1 MFETQ
6 PERKKNMVIR
16 LFRRHIILACV
27 LILAT
32 VIAVTMAVNFSHG
45 QGIPAAESS
54 ESGTSDVLPGTKR
67 NSAPKPNASSDAK
80 AESGKTSAAQTA
92 AVVPSG
98 GTNEM
103 RAVWVPY
110 LSLNMSGEKD
120 KSEQA
125 FLKKF
130 NGIISTSKS
139 CGMNTLIVQV
149 RPFGDALYPSS
160 YFPWS
165 HIVSGTQGSNP
176 GYDPLKD
183 MVAAC
188 HKAGLKIHAW
198 VNPLRIQ
205 ASGTPSILSVN
216 NPYYK
221 FRSDSTKADYVA
233 DFQNGSYYNPAYEEV
248 RRLVA
253 DGVKEIAQN
262 YDVDGIQFDDYF
274 YPTQETSFDAKA
286 YGAYC
291 SDAKKTGTPL
301 SLADWRRANID
312 SLVSLVYREIKS
324 VKPNLPFGIAPQ
336 GNTQNDM
343 NMGAD
348 VYAWCSAKGY
358 VDYICPQL
366 YYNFQNPTLPFNR
379 AADTWK
385 SLVKNK
391 SIKLYFGLAVYKA
404 GSNADNGTWKSSS
417 SILASQIQYGR
428 DASCNGFMFYSCDY
442 LTGDQTKQ
450 EIQNVVKLLN

>member
-1 MFETQ
+1 
-6 PERKKNMVIR
+6 MVIR
-16 LFRRHIILACV
+16 LFRRHIVLACV
-27 LILAT
+27 FILAA
-32 VIAVTMAVNFSHG
+32 VIAVTMMMNYSHG
-45 QGIPAAESS
+45 QAITAGVQASSLYGLTGNEVQSKGIASS
-54 ESGTSDVLPGTKR
+54 ETTSSGRKSNLPQ
-67 NSAPKPNASSDAK
+67 SASPV
-80 AESGKTSAAQTA
+80 GA
-92 AVVPSG
+92 AVSTAKSG
-98 GTNEM
+98 EM

-110 LSLNMSGEKD
+110 LSLEMGSEKD
-120 KSEQA
+120 RSEQA

-130 NGIISTSKS
+130 NAIASTAKS

-165 HIVSGTQGSNP
+165 HIISGTQGNNP

-183 MVAAC
+183 MVSAC
-188 HKAGLKIHAW
+188 HKAGLRIHAW

-205 ASGTPSILSVN
+205 ASSTPSILASN

-221 FRSDSTKADYVA
+221 FRNDPAKADYVA
-233 DFQNGSYYNPAYEEV
+233 DFQNGSYYNPAYEDV

-253 DGVKEIAQN
+253 DGVKEIAKN

-274 YPTQETSFDAKA
+274 YPTQDASFDAKA

-291 SDAKKTGTPL
+291 SMAKNTGTPL

-312 SLVSLVYREIKS
+312 SLISLVYREIKS
-324 VKPNLPFGIAPQ
+324 VKSNLPFGIAPQ

-343 NMGAD
+343 NMGAN
-348 VYAWCSAKGY
+348 VNAWCSAKGY

-391 SIKLYFGLAVYKA
+391 AIKLYFGLAVYKA
-404 GSNADNGTWKSSS
+404 GSDADGGTWKSSS
-417 SILASQIQYGR
+417 SILASQVQYGR
-428 DASCNGFMFYSCDY
+428 DASCDGFMFYSCDY
-442 LTGDQTKQ
+442 LTGNQTKQ
-450 EIQNVVKLLN
+450 EVANVIKLLK